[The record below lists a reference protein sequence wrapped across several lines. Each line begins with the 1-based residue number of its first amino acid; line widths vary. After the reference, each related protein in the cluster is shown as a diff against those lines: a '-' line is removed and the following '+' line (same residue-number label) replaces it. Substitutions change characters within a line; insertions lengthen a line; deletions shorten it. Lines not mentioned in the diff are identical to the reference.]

1 MNLENY
7 LPEMTM
13 LLKQLVEAESPSSK
27 KEAVNRVS
35 AILTETSRNLGASV
49 TVHPQAERGD
59 HLVAQWGSPHPQ
71 PLSQGERG
79 AKGGILLLGHM
90 DTVFPLGTLETMP
103 FYEQDGKIYG
113 PGVQDMKGG
122 LVIGLTAIKALVE
135 ADALPSRPIT
145 FLFTSDEEVGSQT
158 SQALIEELAQ
168 ESALVLVLEPCLADG
183 SLKTWR
189 KGVGDFQLAITGRA
203 AHAGGNHAEGR
214 NALEE
219 MAHQIL
225 AIQQMTDYEKGVTLN
240 VGVVHGGTAPNVVP
254 DFAQLDI
261 DLRITNSEDF
271 AHIHKGLC
279 NLTPKLE
286 GTTLTLTGGLNRPP
300 MPFDE
305 TMQATFARAK
315 KIAASAGIA
324 LKAGG
329 SGGGS
334 DANFV
339 SPLGVPVLDGLG
351 ARGDGLHSSRE
362 FIYKDSLV
370 RGAHVLSLLLREW

>member
-1 MNLENY
+1 MNMGFEKY
-7 LPEMTM
+7 LPEMTA
-13 LLKQLVEAESPSSK
+13 LLQQIVEVESPSNE
-27 KEAVNRVS
+27 KEAVDRVG
-35 AILTETSRNLGASV
+35 AILAETSRNLGASMV
-49 TVHPQAERGD
+49 IYPQKERGD
-59 HLVAQWGSPHPQ
+59 HVVAKWGN
-71 PLSQGERG
+71 GE
-79 AKGGILLLGHM
+79 KGILLMGHM
-90 DTVFPLGTLETMP
+90 DTVFPLGTLATMP

-122 LVIGLTAIKALVE
+122 LVIGLTAIQALIE
-135 ADALPSRPIT
+135 ADAMPVRPIT

-158 SQALIEELAQ
+158 SQALIEELAA
-168 ESALVLVLEPCLADG
+168 EAALVLVLEPGLADG

-189 KGVGDFQLAITGRA
+189 KGVGDFQLRITGRA

-225 AIQQMTDYEKGVTLN
+225 AIQQMTDYAKEITLN
-240 VGVVHGGTAPNVVP
+240 VGVAHGGTAPNVVP
-254 DFAQLDI
+254 DFANLEV
-261 DLRITNSEDF
+261 DLRLTRTEDF
-271 AHIHKGLC
+271 AHIHKGLQD
-279 NLTPKLE
+279 LTPKLE
-286 GTTLTLTGGLNRPP
+286 GTSLELSGRLNRPP

-305 TMQATFARAK
+305 IMQATFEKAQQ
-315 KIAASAGIA
+315 IAVQAGIE

-351 ARGDGLHSSRE
+351 AVGDGLHSSRE
-362 FIYKDSLV
+362 FIHKGSLV
-370 RGAHVLSLLLREW
+370 DRSELLTQLLRNW